1 MMMNLEQVAA
11 KALARLLKKCHQKE
25 APCDRRFLPLFLIFN
40 MVHVSSSVFELT
52 YRSIL
57 PLSS

>member
-25 APCDRRFLPLFLIFN
+25 APCDRRFLALFISYIQYGTHLF
-40 MVHVSSSVFELT
+40 FGL
-52 YRSIL
+52 
-57 PLSS
+57 